1 MLMGSRSTSS
11 RVRSKRNVEIPGGR
25 IVRGENE
32 LGVRTLGAWTP
43 STSLANHRRKSTDSI
58 RVRMS
63 ATSNTFADPTT
74 WNMIDGKQSVKLMRR
89 QSGSNTVEIV
99 DLVKGKLEEIK
110 GSPDNC

>member
-1 MLMGSRSTSS
+1 
-11 RVRSKRNVEIPGGR
+11 
-25 IVRGENE
+25 
-32 LGVRTLGAWTP
+32 
-43 STSLANHRRKSTDSI
+43 
-58 RVRMS
+58 MS